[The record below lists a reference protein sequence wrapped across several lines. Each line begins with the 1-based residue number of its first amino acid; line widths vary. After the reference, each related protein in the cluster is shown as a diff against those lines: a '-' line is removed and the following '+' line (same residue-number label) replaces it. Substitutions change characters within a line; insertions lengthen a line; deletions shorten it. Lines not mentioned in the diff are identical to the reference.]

1 MAVNRVSGLTNF
13 DSEAMVKKLMDAE
26 KVKLTK
32 VQQSKQY
39 KVWEQEAYRSIIDQM
54 SSIKSEYFNVLKP
67 SSNFRS
73 ASLFAQFT
81 TSVTVNGTASSKIT
95 VAGNSDLQNFN
106 QQIDYITQLATKDTF
121 KSETLNLDA
130 ILSRDL
136 VTGTNFTD
144 NKPTTFKATM
154 AIGSNSK
161 TIEIDM
167 TNPAITDLNS
177 FKDALN
183 AEIKAEFG
191 ASYTSVA
198 SVEGNQLKLR
208 SAGSAVSLI
217 EQSGAAD
224 SMLWLGVS
232 SGVSSQEYLS
242 KSVGTLMGLT
252 DEDLKTMTI
261 NGKSLTDMGVL
272 STDSIS
278 KMSSKINSAGVGANF
293 YYDSLSDKF
302 KVISSKEGSAN
313 AVSLSGDFTNKLKI
327 SGGTH
332 DTAKDAI
339 LSINGV
345 QVIKSENT
353 FTIDGATITLNGEHA
368 VADGPINFNFKINTT
383 DVIGKIKSFI
393 EVYNGLIESVYGK
406 TTEKVYRSYAPLT
419 DEQKEAMTDE
429 QIKLWETKSKSG
441 VLKNHTDL
449 ENIMTKM
456 RRALSDAVEGTG
468 MTLTQ
473 MGIETTSNYKEN
485 GKLVITDEVKL
496 KSAIEN
502 NYSDVVKLFS
512 SESDKAYLDK
522 DGITERYK
530 ENGLGNRIY
539 DIIQD
544 AVRTTRDSNGKKG
557 ALVESAGV
565 KNDLSDITSDISK
578 KISDYDDKIATLLEY
593 LNDKE
598 TSYYEM
604 FSKVETALSKL
615 EAQSKNIANQLGG

>member
-1 MAVNRVSGLTNF
+1 MAVNRVSGLTSF
-13 DSEAMVKKLMDAE
+13 DSEAMVTQLMEAE
-26 KVKLTK
+26 KTKLYK
-32 VQQSKQY
+32 VQQNKQY
-39 KVWEQEAYRSIIDQM
+39 KVWEQEAYRTIVDQM
-54 SSIKSEYFNVLKP
+54 NAIKSEYFNVLKP
-67 SSNFRS
+67 NSNFRS
-73 ASLFAQFT
+73 ASLFSQFT
-81 TSVTVNGTASSKIT
+81 TSVTVNGAASTKVSVT
-95 VAGNSDLQNFN
+95 GNSDLQSFS
-106 QQIDYITQLATKDTF
+106 QQIEYITQLATKDTY

-130 ILSRDL
+130 ILSKDL
-136 VTGTNFTD
+136 VSGTNFTD
-144 NKPTTFKATM
+144 GKPAIFKATM

-167 TNPAITDLNS
+167 SNPAIVDLNS

-183 AEIKAEFG
+183 TEIASEFG
-191 ASYTSVA
+191 ASYTNVA

-217 EQSGAAD
+217 EQTGFAD
-224 SMLWLGVS
+224 SMTWLGVS
-232 SGVSSQEYLS
+232 SGVSSQAYLS
-242 KSVGTLMGLT
+242 KSVGTLMSLT

-278 KMSSKINSAGVGANF
+278 KMSSKINAAGVGANF

-313 AVSLSGDFTNKLKI
+313 AVTLSTEFTTKLKM

-332 DTAKDAI
+332 EAANDAI

-345 QVIKSENT
+345 QVVKSENT
-353 FTIDGATITLNGEHA
+353 FTIDGATVTLNGEHA
-368 VADGPINFNFKINTT
+368 LADGPIKFNFKVNTA
-383 DVIGKIKSFI
+383 DVVTKIKSFI

-406 TTEKVYRSYAPLT
+406 TTEKVYRSYLPLT
-419 DEQKEAMTDE
+419 DEQKEAMTDD
-429 QIKLWETKSKSG
+429 QIKLWESKSKSG

-449 ENIMTKM
+449 ENVMTKM

-468 MTLTQ
+468 MTLAQ
-473 MGIETTSNYKEN
+473 MGIETSSNYKEN
-485 GKLVITDEVKL
+485 GKLIITDETKL

-502 NYSDVVKLFS
+502 NYADVVKLFS
-512 SESDKAYLDK
+512 SESDKAYLEK
-522 DGITERYK
+522 DGVTERYK

-565 KNDLSDITSDISK
+565 KNDLSDITSVISK
-578 KISDYDDKIATLLEY
+578 KISEYDDRIATLLDY
-593 LNDKE
+593 LTQKE
-598 TSYYEM
+598 KTYYEM

-615 EAQSKNIANQLGG
+615 ESQSKSIASQLGG